1 MQTKPAFP
9 ALSALLVFLSG
20 GLFALLPACDGGG
33 APGDQPVGLARPPD
47 EGGNE
52 ESVIECGGE
61 DKVEGVS
68 ITGRLDYI
76 DSANAGS
83 YVLKGRCDQKNRTVE
98 ITVNDFPLDEEVVCK
113 NKRWEVTLNLAP
125 LFAGADSSGKAR
137 FKARQSRSGPAA
149 CREVR
154 SAFTCPAGYLPVPEL
169 KGYAK
174 SFCVM
179 KYEAKLPDKDDAK
192 AVSVPEGLP
201 LDNVSYNTA
210 ERLCRNIG
218 IRYDLMSNEQWQ
230 TIARHIE
237 AVDENWFSGRRSRT
251 PGNYI
256 NCGVNRGASKPASAN
271 DADDCTRRSSCKKNE
286 PFSYFKRTH
295 FLPGDNNIIWD
306 FCGNVGEIMKDS
318 NSKKYSFN
326 DQVSLLKGDAK
337 KRFGPDK
344 EYSKESADSGSRRR
358 LRQGRY
364 WGLGEARLKQGGS
377 LIVRGGQSA
386 HAGIFSVHLDKDQG
400 DSYHRNT
407 GFRCVYNP

>member
-20 GLFALLPACDGGG
+20 GLFALLPACGGGG
-33 APGDQPVGLARPPD
+33 APGDQPIELSPPPD

-83 YVLKGRCDQKNRTVE
+83 YVLKGRCDKKNRTVE
-98 ITVNDFPLDEEVVCK
+98 ITVNDFHLDEEVVCK

-125 LFAGADSSGKAR
+125 LFAGEDSSGKAR

-154 SAFTCPAGYLPVPEL
+154 SAFTCPAGYIPVPEL

-179 KYEAKLPDKDDAK
+179 KYEAKLPDKDDSK
-192 AVSVPEGLP
+192 AVSSPEGVP
-201 LDNVSYNTA
+201 FYASHNTA
-210 ERLCRNIG
+210 LRLCRNNG
-218 IRYDLMSNEQWQ
+218 SRYDLISNEQWQ

-237 AVDENWFSGRRSRT
+237 DINENWSSGRRSRT
-251 PGNYI
+251 PGNFI
-256 NCGVNRGASKPASAN
+256 NCGVNRGAPKPASAD
-271 DADDCTRRSSCKKNE
+271 DADGCARSSCRKDE
-286 PFSYFKRTH
+286 SFSYYKRTH
-295 FLPGDNNIIWD
+295 FLPGENNIIWD
-306 FCGNVGEIMKDS
+306 FCGNVGEMMKDS
-318 NSKKYSFN
+318 NAKKHSFN
-326 DQVSLLKGDAK
+326 GEVSLLKGEAK
-337 KRFGPDK
+337 RLFGPAK
-344 EYSKESADSGSRRR
+344 EYSKKSTDSGSRRGSR
-358 LRQGRY
+358 EQSY
-364 WGLGEARLKQGGS
+364 WGLGEARLTHSGS
-377 LIVRGGQSA
+377 LIVRGGQSRS
-386 HAGIFSVHLDKDQG
+386 AGIFSVSLSKDQT
-400 DSYHRNT
+400 DSYIRNT
-407 GFRCVYNP
+407 GFRCVYLP